1 MVSLFAL
8 ILIHFILKKRLVF
21 LLIRLGSILA
31 LWLFFLSGVILTHY
45 YKDNNYHNHFSNHLS
60 SEWLMVRVINQPQ
73 IKEKV
78 ISCKVRVLES
88 LGQDKKLQGKAQV
101 YFKRDSQS
109 FKIKYGD
116 QLIIKNRLQKIKEP
130 KNQHQFN
137 FRKFYNNQNIYHQGF
152 FNHSQWV
159 HSDQNTSNVL
169 LSMGFS
175 WQLQL
180 RKLFNKY
187 FEDDAVRGVAE
198 AVIFGFKE
206 DLDEDWLKAFSKTGT
221 IHVLAVSG
229 LHVGIIYVLMSF
241 LLGISKS
248 GGMSL
253 IFKSTGILIVL
264 FLYALLTGFSPSVS
278 RASIMF
284 GTVIIGNSF
293 NRQSSIY
300 NSLCLACFILLAVN
314 PLNIYNVGFQFSFLA
329 VLGIVY
335 FKDDIRGLFPE
346 ASYFFDKIF
355 VLLSVS
361 IAAQI
366 ATFPLG
372 LFYFHQYPNLFMFSN
387 LIVIPCISI
396 VLYLGVIFIFIAQ
409 FSNSLGEFISDII
422 GIYIQF
428 IADAVNSI
436 QNIPFAFFEGVYI
449 TKSQTVLLYTLI
461 IIISL
466 TVKYKWK
473 IGLTL
478 SIICVSIFILNDMF
492 YLHKIRQTEV
502 VTFNVKK
509 GLLVGFKKKNHIT
522 LIISDGLL
530 KDEKKIEY
538 IVKPYLVANRLSNRY
553 SFFPTSLQGLK
564 ANLKNIKLLGNGVV
578 WFDDN
583 AYVMNIDSN
592 EIKIFE

>member
-1 MVSLFAL
+1 MNVWKHIPLLKFLVPFIVGILVSTSSFISINWVISLFMVSLFAL

-21 LLIRLGSILA
+21 LLIRLGSILT

-60 SEWLMVRVINQPQ
+60 SEWLKVRVINQPQ

-293 NRQSSIY
+293 NR
-300 NSLCLACFILLAVN
+300 
-314 PLNIYNVGFQFSFLA
+314 
-329 VLGIVY
+329 
-335 FKDDIRGLFPE
+335 
-346 ASYFFDKIF
+346 
-355 VLLSVS
+355 
-361 IAAQI
+361 
-366 ATFPLG
+366 
-372 LFYFHQYPNLFMFSN
+372 
-387 LIVIPCISI
+387 LI
-396 VLYLGVIFIFIAQ
+396 
-409 FSNSLGEFISDII
+409 
-422 GIYIQF
+422 
-428 IADAVNSI
+428 
-436 QNIPFAFFEGVYI
+436 
-449 TKSQTVLLYTLI
+449 
-461 IIISL
+461 
-466 TVKYKWK
+466 
-473 IGLTL
+473 
-478 SIICVSIFILNDMF
+478 
-492 YLHKIRQTEV
+492 
-502 VTFNVKK
+502 
-509 GLLVGFKKKNHIT
+509 
-522 LIISDGLL
+522 
-530 KDEKKIEY
+530 
-538 IVKPYLVANRLSNRY
+538 
-553 SFFPTSLQGLK
+553 
-564 ANLKNIKLLGNGVV
+564 
-578 WFDDN
+578 
-583 AYVMNIDSN
+583 
-592 EIKIFE
+592 